1 MHKIKLTPSTIQS
14 KIFTIRGK
22 QIMLDRDLAELYRV
36 KTMAL
41 NQAVKRNAERFP
53 ERLRFQLTKEDV
65 NLISQI
71 VISNGKTQI
80 FDSKESNIISQNA
93 ANSAKRG
100 GVRKLPYAFTEQGVA
115 MLSAVLRSSTAIQIS
130 LQIMDAFV
138 EMRHYLATNADFINQ
153 FAGDIDHPPVS
164 QDGLLQLAV
173 QTSRIAAQ
181 TSQLTYDMAGL
192 KSNDIERKNELKKIM
207 DYFNDP
213 STYKH
218 FKLDKGDPLGA
229 DLNYAKI
236 YSLAQKNIVLV
247 DNYINVKT
255 LDQMRNVANNV
266 SITILSDQY
275 GRERLTE
282 NILDDFRKIRTDLQI
297 SLHPANH
304 TFHDRY
310 IFVDYGLPYE
320 KLFLSGASPK
330 DSGKRVSTLV
340 QIEKPELYHNDI
352 KEMLDKN

>member
-1 MHKIKLTPSTIQS
+1 MRQTPQ
-14 KIFTIRGK
+14 
-22 QIMLDRDLAELYRV
+22 
-36 KTMAL
+36 
-41 NQAVKRNAERFP
+41 
-53 ERLRFQLTKEDV
+53 KE
-65 NLISQI
+65 
-71 VISNGKTQI
+71 
-80 FDSKESNIISQNA
+80 A
-93 ANSAKRG
+93 ASANC
-100 GVRKLPYAFTEQGVA
+100 LMPS
-115 MLSAVLRSSTAIQIS
+115 LSRAWPCFL
-130 LQIMDAFV
+130 
-138 EMRHYLATNADFINQ
+138 
-153 FAGDIDHPPVS
+153 
-164 QDGLLQLAV
+164 
-173 QTSRIAAQ
+173 
-181 TSQLTYDMAGL
+181 
-192 KSNDIERKNELKKIM
+192 
-207 DYFNDP
+207 
-213 STYKH
+213 H

-236 YSLAQKNIVLV
+236 YSLAQK
-247 DNYINVKT
+247 
-255 LDQMRNVANNV
+255 NNV